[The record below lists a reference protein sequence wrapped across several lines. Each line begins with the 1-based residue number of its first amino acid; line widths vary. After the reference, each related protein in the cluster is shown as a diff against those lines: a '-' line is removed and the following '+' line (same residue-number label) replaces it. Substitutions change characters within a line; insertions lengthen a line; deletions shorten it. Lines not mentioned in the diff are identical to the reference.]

1 LVEPPAYVGSL
12 PSLSDT
18 LPLPSMKI
26 YRNTSGAVV
35 TALHAILS
43 ERRYA
48 DKVMEKVLKQNAKLS
63 VHDKRFIAETTYDIV
78 RNFRFLKE
86 ISGAKGKD
94 FWSLYGAWCITHKIE
109 LPRWD
114 EFTQIRPKAVLQKTE
129 EVKSNRKITE
139 SVPNW
144 LDDLAV
150 QELGAGRWEKEI
162 HALNGSA
169 QIILRANTLKTSVEK
184 LRDALAEQDIETT
197 MHDEFPDALFLKR
210 WSNVFQLPEFQ
221 EGLFEMQDAGSQL
234 IAPFLKIQPGLRIV
248 DACAG
253 AGGKTLHLA
262 ALSHNKGRIV
272 ALDTEEWKLD
282 ALRLR
287 ARRAGV
293 SNVEIKWIDSSKTI
307 KRLEKS
313 ADRLLLDVP
322 CSGIGVLR
330 RNPDAKWKLS
340 EDYIEKVKELQ
351 QQILNDYMLMLKP
364 GGLAVYST
372 CSILPSENELQVQ
385 KFLDN
390 NAEKFEL
397 IEEKHVWPSEGYD
410 GFYMA
415 LIKKK

>member
-1 LVEPPAYVGSL
+1 
-12 PSLSDT
+12 
-18 LPLPSMKI
+18 MKI

-35 TALHAILS
+35 LALHSILS

-48 DKVMEKVLKQNAKLS
+48 DKVIEKVLKQNAKLS
-63 VHDKRFIAETTYDIV
+63 VNDKRFIAETIYDIV

-86 ISGAKGKD
+86 ISEAKGKD
-94 FWSLYGAWCITHKIE
+94 FWSLYGAWCIAKNIE

-114 EFTQIRPKAVLQKTE
+114 EFARLRPKLIQKKIE
-129 EVKSNRKITE
+129 EVKTNRRIAE
-139 SVPNW
+139 SIPNW
-144 LDDLAV
+144 LDDLGV
-150 QELGAGRWEKEI
+150 RELGEERWEKEM

-184 LRDALAEQDIETT
+184 LKEALAEQDVETT
-197 MHDEFPDALFLKR
+197 MRGEFPDALFLNR
-210 WSNVFQLPEFQ
+210 WSNVFQFPEFQ

-234 IAPFLKIQPGLRIV
+234 IAPFLRIESGLRII

-262 ALSHNKGRIV
+262 ALSHNKGRVV

-293 SNVEIKWIDSSKTI
+293 SNVETKWIESSKTI
-307 KRLEKS
+307 KRLERS

-322 CSGIGVLR
+322 CSGLGVLR

-340 EDYIEKVKELQ
+340 DEYVEKVKALQ
-351 QQILNDYMLMLKP
+351 QQILNDYVVMLKP

-372 CSILPSENELQVQ
+372 CSILPSENQLQVQ
-385 KFLDN
+385 KFLSN